1 MAVAKAN
8 GMQVDRA
15 QDVDLLADF
24 DPWAATPLANTR
36 PTDGTSRNWPGW
48 HLGSDLL
55 RRDLPGFQVAPP
67 KAQCVSLSTPGS
79 TATSR
84 SSSLASH
91 RGEGSLS
98 SSEGYRRKHSE
109 PAPLSK
115 ADLVSTMG
123 EFQNCVMQQI
133 KQQSDLLLFQIGK

>member
-1 MAVAKAN
+1 M
-8 GMQVDRA
+8 
-15 QDVDLLADF
+15 
-24 DPWAATPLANTR
+24 
-36 PTDGTSRNWPGW
+36 
-48 HLGSDLL
+48 
-55 RRDLPGFQVAPP
+55 
-67 KAQCVSLSTPGS
+67 SLSTPGS
-79 TATSR
+79 TASSR

-98 SSEGYRRKHSE
+98 SSDGHRRGHSE

-123 EFQNCVMQQI
+123 EFQNTVMQQI